1 MDDHLL
7 RQALYEQAQQ
17 EIPDHMNRWNEI
29 QQKLPQMPASPLPKR
44 RRAMARFIPLMMILL
59 VSAGAYALYQS
70 TVVFFPLDIICQ
82 EEGYHELGISQT
94 VDGVTVHLERAYADT
109 SVVTFIIRVEGVPY
123 EQYSKQLFR
132 TGAGTLTDEQGTTF
146 NLGYHPD
153 SIPCP
158 FDITKAGTRP
168 PDEEILSVIS
178 TGGLAT
184 TTAPFYMSL
193 SDYFETTYAGTPET
207 LDLSYELT
215 LQTAKPTPTPANPEG
230 TAEPQPA
237 EYEERVFRF
246 DFTVP
251 VHGEI
256 LLEPNQTV
264 EKDGFAVTLTQARIG
279 KSVTQIQ
286 LCYPELVATASLYEF
301 PITLT
306 IGEYEGWQHNSV
318 WNKSASSETR
328 WCFDYTYNMYF
339 EQSPAIL
346 TLQIEDIYTPLDT
359 SFETTEQ
366 WKELIAL
373 AAEQGI
379 EVELHED
386 GDFIFPQERPTDKF
400 TGENPGETMLELY
413 AQTGLMD
420 KYEGP
425 WIFTVEIPE
434 SEAL

>member
-1 MDDHLL
+1 MDDTLL
-7 RQALYEQAQQ
+7 RQALFEQAQQ

-29 QQKLPQMPASPLPKR
+29 QQKLPQMPANPLPKR
-44 RRAMARFIPLMMILL
+44 RHAMARFIPLMMILL
-59 VSAGAYALYQS
+59 LSAGAYALYQS
-70 TVVFFPLDIICQ
+70 TVTFFPLDIICA
-82 EEGYHELGISQT
+82 EEGFHELGISQT
-94 VDGVTVHLERAYADT
+94 VDGVTVHVERAYADT
-109 SVVTFIIRVEGVPY
+109 SEIRFLIRIEGLSY
-123 EQYSKQLFR
+123 EQYRKQLQL
-132 TGAGTLTDEQGTTF
+132 GAGTLKDEQGNT
-146 NLGYHPD
+146 LMLVYEPD
-153 SIPCP
+153 ATPCP
-158 FDITKAGTRP
+158 FDRANLGTPRP
-168 PDEEILSVIS
+168 PEEWLHVIS
-178 TGGLAT
+178 ARGMETMTGTGI
-184 TTAPFYMSL
+184 MSL
-193 SDYFETTYAGTPET
+193 SSIFETSYGKTPEI

-215 LQTAKPTPTPANPEG
+215 LQIAEPTPTPANPEG

-237 EYEERVFRF
+237 EFDSLVFNF

-256 LLEPNQTV
+256 LLEPDQTI